1 VTALR
6 LANLPL
12 WDRIVEAIEQ
22 PEYQWGRGRPDP
34 HLAADR
40 ILELLDARGMLNGSA
55 W

>member
-12 WDRIVEAIEQ
+12 WDRIVDAIEE
-22 PEYQWGRGRPDP
+22 PEYQWPQDRPDSQ
-34 HLAADR
+34 LAADR
-40 ILELLDARGMLNGSA
+40 ILELLDARGMLNGSS